1 MITIKLHDAYLLARK
16 ASPVLYIVFSWPATL
31 PIVAA
36 LLLLALEFTAFRR
49 VHTAA
54 VYAHYIVAALMPPPL
69 PFIFS
74 TLLIPLLHI
83 AKTIDNTLEWR
94 AHAVV
99 AVVATAANMQLV
111 PLVVYTLTEAV
122 WYYIK
127 FARDKPVLK
136 TEGRLEA
143 VAGKTLKYVVE
154 LRVKGPATAK
164 LPDGREILVRDRVR
178 EVVKVK
184 YDVAGV
190 YRPPVTLTY
199 LSPTR
204 AVKYVRQIA
213 HPPIRV
219 IPRVRHAVEIGER
232 ILENVEPEE
241 VSGAR
246 EYSPG
251 DPLRFIH
258 WKKTAKLLRL
268 VVKVLEGVVSE
279 TPKISVLLYA
289 TNAKALDRVLERTA
303 SILAASLTKAKE
315 VEVIAFTRR
324 GAKIYK
330 ASPGN
335 YREIVEKL
343 IEEAEVLDVE
353 IKPAIDYAR
362 VFPKLELGAD
372 LLIGE
377 KALAKPLCAQTA
389 RCVCV

>member
-1 MITIKLHDAYLLARK
+1 
-16 ASPVLYIVFSWPATL
+16 
-31 PIVAA
+31 
-36 LLLLALEFTAFRR
+36 
-49 VHTAA
+49 
-54 VYAHYIVAALMPPPL
+54 
-69 PFIFS
+69 
-74 TLLIPLLHI
+74 
-83 AKTIDNTLEWR
+83 
-94 AHAVV
+94 
-99 AVVATAANMQLV
+99 
-111 PLVVYTLTEAV
+111 
-122 WYYIK
+122 
-127 FARDKPVLK
+127 
-136 TEGRLEA
+136 
-143 VAGKTLKYVVE
+143 
-154 LRVKGPATAK
+154 
-164 LPDGREILVRDRVR
+164 
-178 EVVKVK
+178 
-184 YDVAGV
+184 
-190 YRPPVTLTY
+190 
-199 LSPTR
+199 
-204 AVKYVRQIA
+204 
-213 HPPIRV
+213 
-219 IPRVRHAVEIGER
+219 
-232 ILENVEPEE
+232 
-241 VSGAR
+241 
-246 EYSPG
+246 
-251 DPLRFIH
+251 FIH